1 LATPIVFVHGFA
13 CTHADWR
20 LQVAQIELVTGVG
33 HFPQLE
39 APEQVNELLSGLIG
53 M

>member
-1 LATPIVFVHGFA
+1 MVRR
-13 CTHADWR
+13 HAP
-20 LQVAQIELVTGVG
+20 QAQIELVTGVG

-39 APEQVNELLSGLIG
+39 APEQVNDLLSGLIG